1 MFVGVELRRVV
12 TADIHKNA
20 FIIHVLHIH
29 FWMVVNV
36 RMHCYVRSWKYL
48 LDRLIRAV
56 VSGSKFVK
64 KEQKKR
70 NRLIHTNCH
79 FSEESKRKLRALFEI
94 LSAIPLSGSWKQFCV
109 TGPFP
114 KRYLKNLVNIGFRKR
129 LKRHLIEPFWAKKF
143 YFQIELG
150 GT

>member
-1 MFVGVELRRVV
+1 MFVGVEHRRVV

-36 RMHCYVRSWKYL
+36 RMHCFVRLILESNYVF
-48 LDRLIRAV
+48 DRLIRAV

-64 KEQKKR
+64 KEQKKK

-79 FSEESKRKLRALFEI
+79 FSEESKGKLCALLEI

-114 KRYLKNLVNIGFRKR
+114 KRYLKAL
-129 LKRHLIEPFWAKKF
+129 
-143 YFQIELG
+143 
-150 GT
+150 

>member
-20 FIIHVLHIH
+20 IIIHVLHIH

-36 RMHCYVRSWKYL
+36 RMHCYVRSRKYL
-48 LDRLIRAV
+48 LERLIRAV

-64 KEQKKR
+64 KNKIR
-70 NRLIHTNCH
+70 NRIIHTNCH
-79 FSEESKRKLRALFEI
+79 FSEESKGKLRALLEI

-114 KRYLKNLVNIGFRKR
+114 KRYLKAL
-129 LKRHLIEPFWAKKF
+129 
-143 YFQIELG
+143 
-150 GT
+150 